1 MMKNGL
7 LPALLLSILFLLA
20 MFSPGLAVDSLPTP
34 APEEVKHIAS
44 QIYPPSGESV
54 PLSECTSKVC
64 IQWKDL
70 IRDKLMQG
78 KDEKQ
83 IKDYFVE
90 QYGDR
95 VLAKPPLTGINWLV
109 YILPTVTTLL
119 IVFLVYRTL
128 YNRRAQPRSTGD
140 DTQTTDNA
148 FKALFEEQVQNYQD
162 QYHKKEVD

>member
-20 MFSPGLAVDSLPTP
+20 MFTPGLAVDSLPTP
-34 APEEVKHIAS
+34 SPEEVNHIAS

-54 PLSECTSKVC
+54 PLSECTGKVC

-70 IRDKLMQG
+70 IRDQLMQG
-78 KDEKQ
+78 KDEQQ

-90 QYGDR
+90 QYGNR
-95 VLAKPPLTGINWLV
+95 VLTKPPLTGINWLV
-109 YILPTVTTLL
+109 YILPTATTLL

-128 YNRRAQPRSTGD
+128 YNRRAQSKSTVD
-140 DTQTTDNA
+140 DPQTTNNA
-148 FKALFEEQVQNYQD
+148 FEALFEEQVQDYQD
-162 QYHKKEVD
+162 QFHNKRS